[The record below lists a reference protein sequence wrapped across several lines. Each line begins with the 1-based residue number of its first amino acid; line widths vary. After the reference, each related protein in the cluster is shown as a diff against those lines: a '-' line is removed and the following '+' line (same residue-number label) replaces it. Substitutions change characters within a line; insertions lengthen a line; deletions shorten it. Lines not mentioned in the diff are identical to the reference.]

1 MATAENN
8 SIIMESTDNVTPPL
22 NSNQTP
28 AACLVSADRSSDQAQ
43 ISIVL
48 CDGINYSRFEEFAT
62 SDHAKVTKNL
72 LKCLSVDVANRKIYS
87 TKCSKPD

>member
-28 AACLVSADRSSDQAQ
+28 AACLVSVD
-43 ISIVL
+43 IVL
-48 CDGINYSRFEEFAT
+48 CGGINYSRFEEFAT

-72 LKCLSVDVANRKIYS
+72 LKCLSVDVANRKIYL